1 MSPKPLLMN
10 KNLILLLLLS
20 FCIISVFSQPSQNT
34 IQYKNGFQRL
44 NKVFV
49 NKSELYT
56 GIRGGTYSEITHNR
70 FFNVVMR
77 IGTDGNIDSI
87 LIISVMDSVEAPLII
102 DAIKST
108 RGNWIN
114 KSGMAQLVVLP
125 LYLLYLGD
133 YDETNV
139 VAKIPIMRQE
149 YYTNW
154 NKSALIYLDPIII
167 KTYPSVH

>member
-1 MSPKPLLMN
+1 
-10 KNLILLLLLS
+10 
-20 FCIISVFSQPSQNT
+20 
-34 IQYKNGFQRL
+34 
-44 NKVFV
+44 
-49 NKSELYT
+49 
-56 GIRGGTYSEITHNR
+56 
-70 FFNVVMR
+70 
-77 IGTDGNIDSI
+77 
-87 LIISVMDSVEAPLII
+87 
-102 DAIKST
+102 
-108 RGNWIN
+108 
-114 KSGMAQLVVLP
+114 MAQLVVLP